1 MCGIVGII
9 GAKHDDLRVILQGM
23 VKVLHHRGP
32 DASGLWIDPYFGIGL
47 GHTRLSILDLS
58 EEGSQPMASDSG
70 RYVITFNGE
79 VYNCLDLRREL
90 EQCDHTF
97 RGHSDT
103 EVMLA
108 AFEEWGI
115 EKSVNRFG
123 GMFAFAVWDR
133 LERNL
138 TVARDRLG
146 KKPLYYGWI
155 GKSFVFSSELKALH
169 CHAGFQGQI
178 NRNAQALYLRFNYV
192 PAPYCIYQGL
202 YKLPAGCLLTI
213 PLDKADRTFDL
224 SPFPDDQNE
233 WKPFRYWSAREVA
246 QNGCEY
252 PYRGTERDAINELDH
267 LLLDAVRLRMVA
279 DVPLGAFLSGGVD
292 SSLIVALMQAQ
303 STRPVK
309 TFTIGFHEQE
319 FDEAQYA
326 NKISRH
332 LGTDHTELYVT
343 PSQTMT
349 VIPRLPELY
358 DEPFSDSSQIPTF
371 LISELARQDVT
382 VSLSGDGGD
391 ELFGGYNRY
400 FLCQSI
406 NRTLFSFPSIIKNGL
421 ASGIRMLSPARWNTF
436 LGKVIPLLPK
446 RLRMAH
452 PGDKLFKF
460 AELLSMRDPE
470 GIYYGLVSHWKDP
483 NSVVLDSVPLPTS
496 LTDRRAWADVPT
508 IIEQMMYLDLVTYL
522 PDDILVKVDRAS
534 MGVSLE
540 CRCPL
545 LDYRVVEFAWRL
557 PTALKIRDGQGKWIL
572 RQVLNRYVPRQLIE
586 RPKIGFGIPID
597 SWLRGP
603 LREWAEFLL
612 DERRLRDEGFFD
624 PAPIRQKW
632 SEHLSGQRDWHYYLW
647 DILMFQAWK
656 ERWC

>member
-1 MCGIVGII
+1 MIE
-9 GAKHDDLRVILQGM
+9 A
-23 VKVLHHRGP
+23 LHHRGP
-32 DASGLWIDPYFGIGL
+32 DASGVWVDSHLGVGFG
-47 GHTRLSILDLS
+47 HARLSILDLS
-58 EEGSQPMASDSG
+58 TEGKQPMVSAAG
-70 RYVITFNGE
+70 RYVVTFNGE
-79 VYNCLDLRREL
+79 IYNFGEIREEL
-90 EQCDHTF
+90 EQCGHTF
-97 RGHSDT
+97 RGRSDT

-115 EKSVNRFG
+115 EKSVNRCG
-123 GMFAFAVWDR
+123 GMFAFAAWDR
-133 LERNL
+133 VARNL

-155 GKSFVFSSELKALH
+155 GHSFVFSSELKALRRH
-169 CHAGFQGQI
+169 PEFRNPI
-178 NRNAQALYLRFNYV
+178 NRNALALYLRFNYI
-192 PAPYCIYQGL
+192 PAPYCIYQDL
-202 YKLPAGCLLTI
+202 YKLPPGCLLTI
-213 PLDKADRTFDL
+213 PLDKADNTFDL
-224 SPFPDDQNE
+224 SPFPDEKNE
-233 WKPFRYWSAREVA
+233 WKPYRYWSAREVA

-252 PYRGTERDAINELDH
+252 PFRGTEREAISELNR

-303 STRPVK
+303 CPRPIK
-309 TFTIGFHEQE
+309 SFTIGFEE
-319 FDEAQYA
+319 EAFDEAQHA
-326 NKISRH
+326 KRVAGH

-343 PSQTMT
+343 PSQAMT

-371 LISELARQDVT
+371 LVSQLARHDVT

-406 NRTLFSFPSIIKNGL
+406 QKTLFGVPRIIRNGL
-421 ASGIRMLSPARWNTF
+421 ASGIGLLSPARWNALLENMMPF
-436 LGKVIPLLPK
+436 LPT

-452 PGDKLFKF
+452 PGDKLAKF
-460 AELLSMRDPE
+460 GELLRLRDPE
-470 GIYYGLVSHWKDP
+470 DMYYGLVSHWKDP
-483 NSVVLDSVPLPTS
+483 NALVLDSCPLVTPLS
-496 LTDRRAWADVPT
+496 DRRAWAHVPT
-508 IIEQMMYLDLVTYL
+508 LLEQMMYMDLVTYL

-545 LDYRVVEFAWRL
+545 LDHRVVEFAWRL
-557 PTALKIRDGQGKWIL
+557 PQRLKIRDGQGKWIL
-572 RQVLNRYVPRQLIE
+572 RQVLDQYVPRHLID
-586 RPKIGFGIPID
+586 RPKTGFGIPVH

-603 LREWAEFLL
+603 LREWAESLL
-612 DERRLRDEGFFD
+612 DERRLRSEGFFD

-632 SEHLSGQRDWHYYLW
+632 AEHLSCQRDWHYYLW

-656 ERWC
+656 GRWC